1 MRIHRPLSS
10 PSSRVFVLMALLMG
24 CQERSKD
31 DGDTG
36 EQAPPA
42 DDTAPP
48 GTEDTSSPAESP
60 DGEVSCPDSSVDTDC
75 DGLLDRSEDWL
86 GTDKLVR
93 DTDGD
98 GLTDGEE
105 LMSLHTHPL
114 CIDTDQVPNA
124 DGLFVS
130 DGGDIL
136 PSGTAPCTIATT
148 SPLYDLWTD
157 VEPDGILSADEL
169 LCGAN
174 PLVDDADGDGLSD
187 AMECDLT
194 FGPCDPEDADTDD
207 DGLTDREEI
216 DEGTQCARADT
227 DGDGVSDYDELNA
240 TEHRTDPTNPDT
252 DGDQLTDGDELLVY
266 FCDPNQPDTDTD
278 GLRDDAEMV
287 GEYAVADWADGT
299 TWDHAPPCQV
309 RDWDGDGAIDGAE
322 VAFSDE
328 TTVYDPRDAASTLKV
343 LEVGQWGACED
354 ASEVEEV
361 YNFGSDEYYA
371 KTIERLHGETF
382 GTECQCRF
390 NLFSPTETTVTGV
403 AIFADQAIHQGSD
416 WWLPGPFSAAPL
428 PMPAG
433 VLLSSSWLPS
443 NPLWDGM
450 DTPEAFPT
458 IAGSLFSTYGIGGAI
473 DYSDSA
479 AGTPTWQA
487 FNDSGTVDGT
497 ELNTPQGLH
506 ETILMR
512 VSFANPYNYDIDS
525 DCSVLNGNHLGRGVH
540 IQVEAPIP
548 VALPFSPG
556 SSAWLPPSD
565 THACHSGV
573 PSKTR
578 FGLIQTTD
586 RQGRP
591 VFLSGD
597 RQYAGGALQSVT
609 VADWHGAERLILQ
622 HNDGRRVTLRP
633 DAPST
638 VLDVGWTLAETQF
651 TSHRSTDGTF
661 RDPELI
667 IESACPQP
675 NQPIQP
681 DVSNAPPPGFR
692 LGWSQVLS
700 VAKAAG
706 ASEALLELWP
716 SLSTDDT
723 DSLRLRLVL
732 PTTWQYGPSSATLRL
747 DAAGAQTLATVR
759 VFPEVEEGT
768 DPAPAPDQVT
778 HWAFSTTLGGVV
790 MGGQLILHAEA
801 ATLELAPKGTTGN
814 ESPWAAPA
822 ISIRL
827 PKE

>member
-60 DGEVSCPDSSVDTDC
+60 DGEVTCPDSSVDADC

-354 ASEVEEV
+354 VVDTADV
-361 YNFGSDEYYA
+361 YNFDSNAFYASTLEVRGSNAY
-371 KTIERLHGETF
+371 GV
-382 GTECQCRF
+382 ECECRF
-390 NLFSPTETTVTGV
+390 NMYSPTEQLISGV
-403 AIFADQAIHQGSD
+403 SIFADQSIHQGTE
-416 WWLPGPFSAAPL
+416 WWDMGPGGLPRL

-433 VLLSSSWLPS
+433 VVLSSSWLPA
-443 NPLWDGM
+443 NPSSSSYADL
-450 DTPEAFPT
+450 AT
-458 IAGSLFSTYGIGGAI
+458 IALSQYSSHGIAAAV
-473 DYSDSA
+473 DRSDST
-479 AGTPTWQA
+479 AGTAVWQA
-487 FNDSGTVDGT
+487 FSDAPDGDGVNVDVPST
-497 ELNTPQGLH
+497 YRE
-506 ETILMR
+506 EVSIR
-512 VSFANPYNYDIDS
+512 VSFANPYKYNIGT
-525 DCSVLNGNHLGRGVH
+525 DCSVLNGNHLGRGLNVR
-540 IQVEAPIP
+540 IDAPVP

-578 FGLIQTTD
+578 FGLIQTTS

-609 VADWHGAERLILQ
+609 VADWHGAERLVLQ

-638 VLDVGWTLAETQF
+638 VLDVGWTLAETEF

-667 IESACPQP
+667 IESACP
-675 NQPIQP
+675 QPIQP

-716 SLSTDDT
+716 SLSTEDT

-759 VFPEVEEGT
+759 AFPVVEEST